1 MEHPN
6 ILYRE
11 KLSKACENA
20 RKQSQELLD
29 LLVQASEKHVFTDG
43 VLAHWVRAWESFNSV
58 IREVERVNSST
69 YTPDN
74 RRNLVDATSSIK
86 CVIDALHSSL
96 AKHNGG

>member
-43 VLAHWVRAWESFNSV
+43 VLA
-58 IREVERVNSST
+58 
-69 YTPDN
+69 D
-74 RRNLVDATSSIK
+74 
-86 CVIDALHSSL
+86 
-96 AKHNGG
+96 